1 MARYID
7 AEKLSNKVLEAWKKF
22 ENKGKDCYVF
32 ADIFVPLIVS
42 TPTEEVQPIVRGKC
56 SIAYGMYENRIWCNN
71 CGFIK
76 VITGNEDE
84 YNFCPKCGAIVEK
97 QNEMDGKEKKNERR

>member
-7 AEKLSNKVLEAWKKF
+7 ADKLDVVMFQGKSKEFIDGAMAVLEMI
-22 ENKGKDCYVF
+22 D
-32 ADIFVPLIVS
+32 DM
-42 TPTEEVQPIVRGKC
+42 PTEEVQPIVRGKC
-56 SIAYGMYENRIWCNN
+56 SISHGMYENRIWCNN

-76 VITGNEDE
+76 VITGEEEN

-97 QNEMDGKEKKNERR
+97 

>member
-1 MARYID
+1 MNEYTSEIMTMEEMIDTLKGLVFNSFDRTTVKERQALDMAIKALY
-7 AEKLSNKVLEAWKKF
+7 
-22 ENKGKDCYVF
+22 
-32 ADIFVPLIVS
+32 
-42 TPTEEVQPIVRGKC
+42 EEVKPIVRWKC

-76 VITGNEDE
+76 VITGEEEN

-97 QNEMDGKEKKNERR
+97 QR